1 MWIIKNSLFV
11 QTYIKN
17 KLKFTNAKSKL
28 YRFILTWYTFCLSF
42 KEFLLRC
49 YLINNSFICHKRI
62 SLIDSRILLLISC
75 SNLQLKKQ
83 VKKYHSNL
91 KFMFSFTAVIDF
103 KSRYKIWLVYLI
115 WIWIIIFKFL
125 TVLVYLITK

>member
-49 YLINNSFICHKRI
+49 YLINNSFSCHKRI
-62 SLIDSRILLLISC
+62 SLIDSRIPLLISC
-75 SNLQLKKQ
+75 SNLELKKQ
-83 VKKYHSNL
+83 VPKYHSNL
-91 KFMFSFTAVIDF
+91 KLMFSFTAVIDF

-115 WIWIIIFKFL
+115 WIIIFKFL